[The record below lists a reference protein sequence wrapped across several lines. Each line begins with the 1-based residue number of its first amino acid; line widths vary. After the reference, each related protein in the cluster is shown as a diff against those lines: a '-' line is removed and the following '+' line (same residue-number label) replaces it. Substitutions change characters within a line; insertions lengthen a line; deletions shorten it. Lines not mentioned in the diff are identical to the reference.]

1 MSDREKRL
9 RSLYGKLGLVFFVS
23 AFVFCSSSAFAFLPS
38 VNWILNRTVAL
49 YLESPTKSIRVAM
62 EGYDLSESNQKIARS
77 EKVYFKRG
85 YNFRREA
92 NQGDRSIIEIM
103 GKGNVMQRL
112 ADFPAEVFPEF
123 LQLYYSLHKPDKG
136 PQGSAVLL
144 AALERTG
151 VDTSIISINRHNSDI
166 VWVIGA
172 KPTEPLKTQVWLTK
186 KYFRPVRVV
195 LNNGRD
201 SFDWR
206 FLGEQRFDD
215 KPFLFSGLELRW
227 NGRLIRKLD
236 VTEFKMNQKLS
247 KDLFIKK

>member
-1 MSDREKRL
+1 MKNCNTKWAL
-9 RSLYGKLGLVFFVS
+9 ALFLS
-23 AFVFCSSSAFAFLPS
+23 AFVLISTSALAFLPS
-38 VNWILNRTVAL
+38 VNWILNRAVAL
-49 YLESPTKSIRVAM
+49 YLESPTKSIRVSM
-62 EGYDLSESNQKIARS
+62 EGYDLSESNQKLARS
-77 EKVYFKRG
+77 EKAFFKRG

-103 GKGNVMQRL
+103 GKGNVKQRL

-123 LQLYYSLHKPDKG
+123 MQLYYSLHKGEKG

-151 VDTSIISINRHNSDI
+151 VDTSVISINRHNSDI

-172 KPTEPLKTQVWLTK
+172 KPNEPLKTQVWLTK
-186 KYFRPVRVV
+186 KHFRPVRVV
-195 LNNGRD
+195 LNNGRE
-201 SFDWR
+201 SLDWR

-215 KPFLFSGLELRW
+215 KPFLFAGLELRW
-227 NGRLIRKLD
+227 NGRLVRKLE

-247 KDLFIKK
+247 KDLFTKK

>member
-1 MSDREKRL
+1 M
-9 RSLYGKLGLVFFVS
+9 
-23 AFVFCSSSAFAFLPS
+23 
-38 VNWILNRTVAL
+38 
-49 YLESPTKSIRVAM
+49 
-62 EGYDLSESNQKIARS
+62 
-77 EKVYFKRG
+77 
-85 YNFRREA
+85 
-92 NQGDRSIIEIM
+92 
-103 GKGNVMQRL
+103 
-112 ADFPAEVFPEF
+112 
-123 LQLYYSLHKPDKG
+123 
-136 PQGSAVLL
+136 
-144 AALERTG
+144 
-151 VDTSIISINRHNSDI
+151 
-166 VWVIGA
+166 
-172 KPTEPLKTQVWLTK
+172 TEPLKAQVWLTK